1 MTDHSYLGARAAGL
15 VRSLGGLVRGAAS
28 RGPDD
33 SLDTRMGAALLAGLA
48 GFLLRGPLLAM
59 MAAAF
64 VWARPAFRQRRL
76 RAIRLAAIESALPEC
91 VDFFRLAIGAGHSIH
106 QVIDVVVPH
115 LPALIAPTFV
125 EVRRRSRLGMR
136 LGDALDPLDELG
148 DSFRPLASAL
158 RSSAFDGVPLSSSL
172 ERVAADARLVRRRH
186 AEERARKLPVRLL
199 FPLVTCILPAFG
211 LLTVV
216 PLLVASLPSLS
227 F

>member
-1 MTDHSYLGARAAGL
+1 MTDRSNLGARVAGP
-15 VRSLGGLVRGAAS
+15 VRSLGRLVRGAAS

-33 SLDTRMGAALLAGLA
+33 DLDARMGAALLAALA
-48 GFLLRGPLLAM
+48 GFLLRGPLLAL
-59 MAAAF
+59 MAAAV

-76 RAIRLAAIESALPEC
+76 RAVRLRAIGSALPEC
-91 VDFFRLAIGAGHSIH
+91 VDLFRLAIGAGHSIH
-106 QVIDVVVPH
+106 QVIDVVAPH

-136 LGDALDPLDELG
+136 LGDALDPLDDLG

-158 RSSAFDGVPLSSSL
+158 RSSAFDGVPLSASL
-172 ERVAADARLVRRRH
+172 ERVAADARMVRRRH

-199 FPLVTCILPAFG
+199 FPLITCILPAFG

-216 PLLVASLPSLS
+216 PLLVASMPSLS